1 MSVDHGVYSSPES
14 ERPVFL
20 DVAPGMTVIV
30 KHDYQTGEKAEK
42 DWWMGQVIHCG
53 GAARNPDDCKIF
65 QVADIDSGV
74 IRWVNADL
82 VSHILPRAPREPSP
96 ARQVVLIHSPEAH
109 LNFAGSAPGLCS
121 GAHQKS

>member
-1 MSVDHGVYSSPES
+1 MSIGRGVYSSPES

-53 GAARNPDDCKIF
+53 GAARDPSIHNLFQIADVDCR
-65 QVADIDSGV
+65 V

-82 VSHILPRAPREPSP
+82 VTHIIP
-96 ARQVVLIHSPEAH
+96 
-109 LNFAGSAPGLCS
+109 ND
-121 GAHQKS
+121 